1 MDLLH
6 RRSTWGRLA
15 KPVTHSSPLR
25 RRTGLARR
33 IKRVDAAKLPAT
45 VKSNLADG
53 HPPKA
58 VKSGLAA
65 VGGLIGLT
73 AGSAAVS
80 ARRRRS
86 DTSGDPQA

>member
-1 MDLLH
+1 MRVFQ
-6 RRSTWGRLA
+6 RRKANAFERLA
-15 KPVTHSSPLR
+15 GQVSDSTATLKSS
-25 RRTGLARR
+25 
-33 IKRVDAAKLPAT
+33 LPEIQ
-45 VKSNLADG
+45 
-53 HPPKA
+53 PKA

-86 DTSGDPQA
+86 E